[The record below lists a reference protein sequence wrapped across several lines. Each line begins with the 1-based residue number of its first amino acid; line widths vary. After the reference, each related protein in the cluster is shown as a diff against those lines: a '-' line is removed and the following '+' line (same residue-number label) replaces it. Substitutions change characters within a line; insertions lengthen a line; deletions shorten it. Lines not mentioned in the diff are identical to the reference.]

1 MKKRILFILFLL
13 ILVGAGA
20 AVYLGQRQ
28 VREQELFY
36 SGTIEATRADLAF
49 QASGRVERVL
59 VDEGEDVTAG
69 QLLAELDRSELEAN
83 RRAAEARVVTAEREL
98 ARLAALLDVHRAT
111 LPDEVDRAEAG
122 VQALEAR
129 LRELEKGYRSQDV
142 EQARLAVISAR
153 ETLEKARKDRER
165 YETLYRRGT
174 VSEEERDRVVLR
186 YENALRVWE
195 RAREQHALL
204 EEGFRSEEIETAGAR
219 LAEGRA
225 VLALAR
231 DNLGRIRVTER
242 EVDAARARVDEARAA
257 LALAEVRLGYTRL
270 YAPFEGTITV
280 RSVEPGEVIIPSR
293 EVLSLTDLSTVDL
306 EIFVNET
313 EIGEVK
319 PGQDVEVKV
328 DTFPDKVYRG
338 RVSFIASEAEFTPKF
353 IQTQKERVK
362 LVYLDKVSIPNPE
375 RELKPGMPADAWL
388 R

>member
-13 ILVGAGA
+13 VLVGAGA

-83 RRAAEARVVTAEREL
+83 RRVAEARVVTVEREL

-153 ETLEKARKDRER
+153 ETLEKARKDRDR

-186 YENALRVWE
+186 YENALRAWE

-204 EEGFRSEEIETAGAR
+204 AEGFRSEEIETAGAR

-225 VLALAR
+225 LLALAR

-362 LVYLDKVSIPNPE
+362 LVYLVKVSIPNPE

>member
-13 ILVGAGA
+13 VLVGAGA

-83 RRAAEARVVTAEREL
+83 RRAAEARVVTVEREL

-153 ETLEKARKDRER
+153 ETLEKARKDRDR

-186 YENALRVWE
+186 YENALRAWE

-204 EEGFRSEEIETAGAR
+204 AEGFRSEEIETAGAR

-231 DNLGRIRVTER
+231 NNLGRIRVTER

-362 LVYLDKVSIPNPE
+362 LVYLVKVSIPNPE

>member
-13 ILVGAGA
+13 VLVGAGA

-83 RRAAEARVVTAEREL
+83 RRVAEARVVTVEREL

-153 ETLEKARKDRER
+153 ETLEKARKDRDR

-186 YENALRVWE
+186 YENALRTWE

-204 EEGFRSEEIETAGAR
+204 AEGFRSEEIETAGAR

-225 VLALAR
+225 LLALAR

-362 LVYLDKVSIPNPE
+362 LVYLVKVSIPNPE

>member
-1 MKKRILFILFLL
+1 LKKRILLILFLL
-13 ILVGAGA
+13 LLVGAGT
-20 AVYLGQRQ
+20 AVYLGQRKA
-28 VREQELFY
+28 REQELFY

-69 QLLAELDRSELEAN
+69 RLLAALDRSELEA
-83 RRAAEARVVTAEREL
+83 RRDAAEARVATAEREL
-98 ARLAALLDVHRAT
+98 ARLTALLRVHEAT

-129 LRELEKGYRSQDV
+129 LRELERGYRSQDV
-142 EQARLAVISAR
+142 EQARLALISAG
-153 ETLEKARKDRER
+153 ETLEKARKDRDR
-165 YETLYRRGT
+165 YEALYRRGS

-186 YENALRVWE
+186 YENALRAWE

-204 EEGFRSEEIETAGAR
+204 EEGFRTEEIETAEAR

-231 DNLGRIRVTER
+231 DNLERIRVTER
-242 EVDAARARVDEARAA
+242 EVEAARARVDEARAA

-270 YAPFEGTITV
+270 YAPFDGTITV
-280 RSVEPGEVIIPSR
+280 RSVEPGEVIVPSR

-313 EIGEVK
+313 EIGAVK

-338 RVSFIASEAEFTPKF
+338 KVSFISSEAEFTPKF

-362 LVYLDKVSIPNPE
+362 LVYRVKVSIPNPK

-388 R
+388 H

>member
-1 MKKRILFILFLL
+1 MKKRILLILFLL
-13 ILVGAGA
+13 LLVGAGT
-20 AVYLGQRQ
+20 AVYLGQRKA
-28 VREQELFY
+28 REQELFY

-69 QLLAELDRSELEAN
+69 RLLAALDRSELEA
-83 RRAAEARVVTAEREL
+83 RRDAAEARVATAEREL
-98 ARLAALLDVHRAT
+98 AGLTALLRVHEAT

-129 LRELEKGYRSQDV
+129 LRELERGYRSQDV
-142 EQARLAVISAR
+142 EQARLALVSAR
-153 ETLEKARKDRER
+153 ETLEKARKDRDR
-165 YETLYRRGT
+165 YESLYRRGS

-186 YENALRVWE
+186 YEKALRAWE

-204 EEGFRSEEIETAGAR
+204 EEGFRPEEIETAEAR

-231 DNLGRIRVTER
+231 DNLERIRVTER
-242 EVDAARARVDEARAA
+242 EVETARARVDEARAA
-257 LALAEVRLGYTRL
+257 LTLAEVRLGYTRL
-270 YAPFEGTITV
+270 YAPFDGTITV

-313 EIGEVK
+313 EIGAVK

-338 RVSFIASEAEFTPKF
+338 KVSFISSEAEFTPKF
-353 IQTQKERVK
+353 IQTRKERVK
-362 LVYLDKVSIPNPE
+362 LVYLVKVSIPNPE

>member
-13 ILVGAGA
+13 VLVGAGA

-362 LVYLDKVSIPNPE
+362 LVYLVKVSIPNPE

>member
-83 RRAAEARVVTAEREL
+83 RRAAEARVVTVEREL

-153 ETLEKARKDRER
+153 ETLEKARKDRDR

-186 YENALRVWE
+186 YENALRAWE

-204 EEGFRSEEIETAGAR
+204 AEGFRSEEIETAGAR

-362 LVYLDKVSIPNPE
+362 LVYLVKVSIPNPE